1 MRLSAKDID
10 ALQRAILALHDC
22 RRAEAISRELPNIL
36 QKLIPADHFYLFEFK
51 FSPKMD
57 GAKLVRKVDP
67 SGQITGEMA
76 RFAEETLLDHPF
88 PKYFAR
94 TGDRTALKMS
104 DFHTIHQFRKTE
116 TYQRFYRL
124 LGVER
129 QLAMPADFGPRAV
142 GGITL
147 GRKRNDFTERDRTM
161 MNLLCPHIELAH
173 RNARRWTALR
183 ELCRKPAVAELKF
196 TPRET
201 EIGRWLAAGKTN
213 PEIAFVLGASARTVE
228 KHVENIL
235 EKLGVE
241 NRTTAAVVIAKAG
254 GLEIP
259 PVVSAE
265 TAVRVQ
271 IVKDVKGKK

>member
-10 ALQRAILALHDC
+10 ALQRAILALHDG
-22 RRAEAISRELPNIL
+22 RRADALARELPNIL
-36 QKLIPADHFYLFEFK
+36 LKLIPADHFYLFEFE

-104 DFHTIHQFRKTE
+104 DFHTLHEFRKTE
-116 TYQRFYRL
+116 TYQRFYRF

-129 QLAMPADFGPRAV
+129 QLAMPADFGARSVA
-142 GGITL
+142 GMTL
-147 GRKRNDFTERDRTM
+147 GRKRKDFSERDRAM
-161 MNLLCPHIELAH
+161 MNLLSPHIELAH
-173 RNARRWTALR
+173 RNARRYAALR
-183 ELCRKPAVAELKF
+183 ELCRKPATAEFNF

-201 EIGRWLAAGKTN
+201 EVGRWLAAGKTN
-213 PEIAFVLGASARTVE
+213 PEIAFVLGASVRTVE
-228 KHVENIL
+228 KHVEKIL

-241 NRTTAAVVIAKAG
+241 NRTTAAVLIAKSG
-254 GLEIP
+254 GP
-259 PVVSAE
+259 
-265 TAVRVQ
+265 
-271 IVKDVKGKK
+271 G